1 MPFLAKIAAL
11 LLFYTSVC
19 DERHVNYLS
28 TPYIYV
34 IDINKRPSTGQLTDS
49 VPDFAVSTGP
59 ATSAATLT
67 KNLGLPAC
75 ATQT

>member
-11 LLFYTSVC
+11 LLFYQAFC

-34 IDINKRPSTGQLTDS
+34 MISHKRPSTGQLTDS
-49 VPDFAVSTGP
+49 VPDFADLQGP

-67 KNLGLPAC
+67 KNLGLPA
-75 ATQT
+75 ARQQT